1 MSLVFLDSA
10 QKLDVDDP
18 TLPTGSQVR
27 LGIRRFRSHTG
38 DLGSRARGKRRTVTG
53 VVARVAPAA
62 VVADPT
68 GTLVAMKQAF
78 THANIWTAAG
88 PEIVDGTL
96 IVEDGKIIA
105 VGHGLDVG
113 DATIVDC
120 EGHYLLPGLIDPH
133 THTGVWGEGA
143 RDDYDGNEVS
153 EAITPYTR
161 VLDAIYPE
169 DIGFEDARRGGV
181 TTLGISHGSA
191 NPIGGQVSVAK
202 SYGLVADD
210 MVIKE
215 PAGVKMALGENPKR
229 VGEHYKRA
237 PSSRM
242 GVAYLARRS
251 FYEAIEYR
259 KDWDHHRLLVAEES
273 KKPESERK
281 PLREPKLDLG
291 YEMLLQVLDG
301 KIPVRNHAHRMDDIR
316 TAIRLADEFGYRLV
330 IEHATEAYRI
340 ADEVAARGVM
350 LAIGP
355 LFGERSKREV
365 NRATPASVGIM
376 VEAGCTVAIMTDS
389 PFNPIHNL
397 RDLAIFA
404 IREGLDPS
412 KALATITLNPALILG
427 VDDRVGSLEPG
438 KDADFVIFDG
448 DPWDARNK
456 VQSTYIDG
464 RSVFESTGP
473 YIPD

>member
-1 MSLVFLDSA
+1 
-10 QKLDVDDP
+10 
-18 TLPTGSQVR
+18 
-27 LGIRRFRSHTG
+27 
-38 DLGSRARGKRRTVTG
+38 
-53 VVARVAPAA
+53 
-62 VVADPT
+62 
-68 GTLVAMKQAF
+68 MKQAF
-78 THANIWTAAG
+78 THATIWTG
-88 PEIVDGTL
+88 TRTEIADGTL
-96 IVEDGKIIA
+96 VIENGKILA
-105 VGHGLDVG
+105 VGTGLDTSGMTV
-113 DATIVDC
+113 VDC
-120 EGHYLLPGLIDPH
+120 DGRHLLPGFVDPH

-161 VLDAIYPE
+161 ALDAIYPE
-169 DIGFEDARRGGV
+169 DIGFADARRGGV

-191 NPIGGQVSVAK
+191 NPVGGQLSVVK

-210 MVIKE
+210 MVIKQ

-229 VGEHYKRA
+229 VGERYKRA
-237 PSSRM
+237 PNSRM
-242 GVAYLARRS
+242 GVAYLARKA

-259 KDWDHHRLLVAEES
+259 KDWDHHRALAAAEAMKDEA
-273 KKPESERK
+273 ERK

-291 YEMLLQVLDG
+291 KEMLLQVLDR

-340 ADEVAARGVM
+340 ADEVASHDVM

-355 LFGERSKREV
+355 LFGDRSKREV
-365 NRATPASVGIM
+365 NRATPANVGIM
-376 VEAGCTVAIMTDS
+376 VERGCTVAIMTDS

-404 IREGLDPS
+404 IRDGLDPDR
-412 KALATITLNPALILG
+412 ALETITINGARILG
-427 VDDRVGSLEPG
+427 VDERVGTLEPG
-438 KDADFVIFDG
+438 KDADLVILNG
-448 DPWDARNK
+448 DPWDAR
-456 VQSTYIDG
+456 VMVEATYIDG
-464 RSVFESTGP
+464 RNVFESSGP

>member
-1 MSLVFLDSA
+1 
-10 QKLDVDDP
+10 
-18 TLPTGSQVR
+18 
-27 LGIRRFRSHTG
+27 
-38 DLGSRARGKRRTVTG
+38 
-53 VVARVAPAA
+53 
-62 VVADPT
+62 
-68 GTLVAMKQAF
+68 MKQAF
-78 THANIWTAAG
+78 THATIWTGTG
-88 PEIVDGTL
+88 PELIDGVIV
-96 IVEDGKIIA
+96 VEDGKIVA
-105 VGHGLDVG
+105 VGSDIQTTDMTV
-113 DATIVDC
+113 VDC
-120 EGHYLLPGLIDPH
+120 TGSYILPGFIDPH

-143 RDDYDGNEVS
+143 RDDYDGNEIS

-161 VLDAIYPE
+161 ALDAIYPE
-169 DIGFEDARRGGV
+169 DIGFADARRGGV

-191 NPIGGQVSVAK
+191 NPIGGQLSVVK

-215 PAGVKMALGENPKR
+215 PAGVKMAMGENPKR

-242 GVAYLARRS
+242 GVAYLARKA
-251 FYEAIEYR
+251 FYDAIEYR
-259 KDWDHHRLLVAEES
+259 KDWDHHRALVAAENA
-273 KKPESERK
+273 KPESERN

-291 YEMLLQVLDG
+291 KEMLLQVLDR

-340 ADEVAARGVM
+340 ADEVAAHDVM
-350 LAIGP
+350 LAVGP
-355 LFGERSKREV
+355 LFGDRAKREI
-365 NRATPASVGIM
+365 NKATPANVGIM
-376 VEAGCTVAIMTDS
+376 VEHGCTVAIMTDS

-412 KALATITLNPALILG
+412 RALETITINGAKILG
-427 VDDRVGSLEPG
+427 VDDRVGTLEPG
-438 KDADFVIFDG
+438 KDADFVIIDG

-456 VQSTYIDG
+456 VQSTYIEG
-464 RSVFESTGP
+464 RNVFQATGP